1 MVETKKKKILKSKE
15 NLFQADQK
23 VGYKEGA
30 PIEKGVVLNEEYLEN
45 NFDELGEICSIFTAY
60 PDVFLDLITPEGS
73 GVNLF
78 FYQRIFLRAVMRFQR
93 VNVTACRAWSKSF
106 LTILGLFL
114 QCVFIPRRKVF
125 ICAPNK
131 TQGAQIGKEKLAE
144 IFNLWPLLRKE
155 VVGGDISDM
164 PGNYGKDYIT
174 LKFRNGSVFDLV
186 GALESTLGGRRHG
199 FDFMKFYN
207 FTTAS

>member
-78 FYQRIFLRAVMRFQR
+78 FY
-93 VNVTACRAWSKSF
+93 
-106 LTILGLFL
+106 
-114 QCVFIPRRKVF
+114 
-125 ICAPNK
+125 
-131 TQGAQIGKEKLAE
+131 
-144 IFNLWPLLRKE
+144 
-155 VVGGDISDM
+155 
-164 PGNYGKDYIT
+164 
-174 LKFRNGSVFDLV
+174 
-186 GALESTLGGRRHG
+186 
-199 FDFMKFYN
+199 
-207 FTTAS
+207 